1 MVAGNVDTRCRS
13 ISVFDTFHFPG
24 EGCFTKHHLE
34 ENKTTEPASS
44 VEIQADINK
53 RTDQEVDV
61 ILGDG
66 KIDNI
71 AGSEK
76 FELPAP
82 EKLLSVPEGFADL
95 QDNFMES
102 TPDGA
107 HLLSGGGDD
116 AGININSQKKR
127 SFTESTLTVQ
137 SLDSVESL
145 AGARSKRTKEYIPDD
160 DDLLA
165 SILGIE
171 GFFMEFLHISFLP
184 KSN

>member
-1 MVAGNVDTRCRS
+1 MDTRCRS
-13 ISVFDTFHFPG
+13 ISVFDAFHFSG
-24 EGCFTKHHLE
+24 EGCFMKHHLE

-53 RTDQEVDV
+53 CSDQEVDV

-66 KIDNI
+66 KIDNM

-107 HLLSGGGDD
+107 HLSGGGDD

-145 AGARSKRTKEYIPDD
+145 AGNRSKRTKEYIPDD

-171 GFFMEFLHISFLP
+171 VFCV
-184 KSN
+184 

>member
-1 MVAGNVDTRCRS
+1 M
-13 ISVFDTFHFPG
+13 
-24 EGCFTKHHLE
+24 
-34 ENKTTEPASS
+34 EPASS
-44 VEIQADINK
+44 VEIQADCNK
-53 RTDQEVDV
+53 HTDQEVDL
-61 ILGDG
+61 ILRES
-66 KIDNI
+66 KIDDV

-76 FELPAP
+76 VELPAP
-82 EKLLSVPEGFADL
+82 EKMLSVPEGFADL

-107 HLLSGGGDD
+107 RLLSGGVDD

-145 AGARSKRTKEYIPDD
+145 AGGRAKRTKEYIPDD

-171 GFFMEFLHISFLP
+171 GFFFWNSCTFIFFPRETSDANYVLSHARSSL
-184 KSN
+184 KL